1 MYEVCS
7 CIHLKCLRIL
17 YWVLG
22 VSHDILDG
30 KRHVF
35 LFPPRILHGFVHP
48 GKILRHLRWMQEQT
62 SSVDSTGGKCC
73 ESIRRLYH
81 STLSAAFRTGIITW
95 RERGLDGSGP
105 PALFQIPY
113 KTTGS
118 NPYEYNKCLK
128 AYY

>member
-1 MYEVCS
+1 MVEVIHLRLYEVCS

-48 GKILRHLRWMQEQT
+48 GKILRHFEVDARTDFRGEGGEQSLVIVEGKEG
-62 SSVDSTGGKCC
+62 SSP
-73 ESIRRLYH
+73 L
-81 STLSAAFRTGIITW
+81 
-95 RERGLDGSGP
+95 
-105 PALFQIPY
+105 
-113 KTTGS
+113 
-118 NPYEYNKCLK
+118 
-128 AYY
+128 